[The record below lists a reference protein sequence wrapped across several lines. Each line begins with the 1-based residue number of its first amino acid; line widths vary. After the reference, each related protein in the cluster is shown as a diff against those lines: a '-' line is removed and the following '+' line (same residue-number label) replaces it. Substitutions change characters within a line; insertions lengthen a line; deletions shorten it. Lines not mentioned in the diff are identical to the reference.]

1 MTLVQLCFLSNR
13 NEIPQKKKKLKISTF
28 LLIIK
33 ISVIVV
39 FIDVQLVYITS
50 KNCKKC

>member
-1 MTLVQLCFLSNR
+1 MTLVQFCFLNHR
-13 NEIPQKKKKLKISTF
+13 NEIEIKISTF

-39 FIDVQLVYITS
+39 FIDVQLV
-50 KNCKKC
+50 